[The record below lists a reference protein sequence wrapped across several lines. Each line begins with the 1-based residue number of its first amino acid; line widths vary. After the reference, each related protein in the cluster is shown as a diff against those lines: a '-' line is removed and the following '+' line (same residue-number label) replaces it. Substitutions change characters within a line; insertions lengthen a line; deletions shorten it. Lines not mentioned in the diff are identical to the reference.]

1 MPDIVLF
8 ASSVAVG
15 FVAAAVL
22 AAIYRGVTSQ
32 PVSFTTHRPGT
43 MAMIAAFVF
52 RVLVG
57 PAIIVRQ
64 SVASAQSG
72 DVPSSWA
79 AAGVMVAT
87 VWSGC
92 LGIAIIA
99 IVGRLIA

>member
-1 MPDIVLF
+1 MPDIILF
-8 ASSVAVG
+8 AYAVGVG

-22 AAIYRGVTSQ
+22 AAIYRGVTSE
-32 PVSFTTHRPGT
+32 PVSFNARGPGT
-43 MAMIAAFVF
+43 IALVASFVF
-52 RVLVG
+52 RLLVG

-64 SVASAQSG
+64 SVVSAQLG
-72 DVPSSWA
+72 NVPSSWA
-79 AAGVMVAT
+79 AAGVMVAM